1 MAISPESVQR
11 YLKARG
17 WQWRREALNDRGL
30 YWFENPNLYPR
41 QITFLSDE
49 KAPDYADSIYF
60 ALVKLAEAEET
71 TLPSLQNSIQEA
83 GDDTLN
89 FRLFGDRV
97 QSESLPFAFF
107 TDALNGAR
115 ELLLSAAHTVL
126 APRLSHPRLGRRE
139 ALEFLNSTGFGQTAL
154 GSFVFKLTCPIAETL
169 SLFPTALEQPF
180 ARRATLA
187 VNHALHALSDG
198 LRYDTLP
205 ELVDAEQKREQPLL
219 SANFCEA
226 LTRLQD
232 EKLEN
237 ALDISFSWAV
247 TITPPEFA
255 TKENRISFDKDD
267 FKRIAEVGTA
277 LRMVEGA
284 KDDLFLATVE
294 SLNGIMGR
302 DGRRFGEVIF
312 RLFLSEEDAPIR
324 AKAELSSALYAQA
337 DKAHMTDGAH
347 VLFHAKLHP
356 GRQPRRL
363 SDIEGVEIFIPSG
376 SSSSE
381 IV

>member
-1 MAISPESVQR
+1 MAISPENVQR

-17 WQWRREALNDRGL
+17 WHWRREALSARGL
-30 YWFENPNLYPR
+30 YWFENSNFSPR
-41 QITFLSDE
+41 QITFLDDE
-49 KAPDYADSIYF
+49 KAPDYIDSLHL
-60 ALVKLAEAEET
+60 ALLKLAEAEGT
-71 TLPSLQNSIQEA
+71 TLSYLQNSIQEA
-83 GDDTLN
+83 GDDTLQ

-97 QSESLPFAFF
+97 HSESLPFAFF

-115 ELLLSAAHTVL
+115 EMLLSAAHSVL

-139 ALEFLNSTGFGQTAL
+139 ALEFLNSTGFGQTAP
-154 GSFVFKLTCPIAETL
+154 GSFVFKLTCPVAETL
-169 SLFPTALEQPF
+169 SLFPTGFDAPF

-187 VNHALHALSDG
+187 VNSALHALSEG
-198 LRYDTLP
+198 LRYDTLA
-205 ELVDAEQKREQPLL
+205 ELVNSEQNREQPLL

-247 TITPPEFA
+247 TVPAPEQLI
-255 TKENRISFDKDD
+255 KESRVLFDKDD

-324 AKAELSSALYAQA
+324 AKAELSPDLYAQA

-363 SDIEGVEIFIPSG
+363 TDIEGVEVFIPS

-381 IV
+381 VVQ